1 MAITTEMRNSMHVL
15 YDPDGSEFVFPVG
28 GSVQNYLN
36 KGFLLKPPSAEKA
49 EAVRKA
55 KATRDA
61 EINGIQAA
69 KAMAKAALNASVIK
83 AAAEKKAGK

>member
-15 YDPDGSEFVFPVG
+15 YDPDGSEFIFPAG

-36 KGFLLKPPSAEKA
+36 KGFLLKRPPAEKA

-55 KATRDA
+55 KAARDA
-61 EINGIQAA
+61 VLLGAQVAKAAA
-69 KAMAKAALNASVIK
+69 KATAN
-83 AAAEKKAGK
+83 AAATKKADK